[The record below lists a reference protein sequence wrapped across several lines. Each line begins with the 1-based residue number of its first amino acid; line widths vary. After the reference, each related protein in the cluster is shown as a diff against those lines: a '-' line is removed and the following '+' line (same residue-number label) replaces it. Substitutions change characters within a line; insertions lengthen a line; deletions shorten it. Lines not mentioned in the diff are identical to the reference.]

1 MTLEE
6 QKVQAKAY
14 LKDLCDMVGTSYSNP
29 GLAEWSY
36 EGWKRKYDGREFE
49 KKGLSRGIM
58 KTILKSVSQK
68 HREGYTRLKDTMELR
83 ETVNMKCQKSRK
95 TSSKSFTNQS

>member
-6 QKVQAKAY
+6 QKVRAENKDY

-49 KKGLSRGIM
+49 KKGLSRRVHETKRHDGT
-58 KTILKSVSQK
+58 KGSGQYEVSKKLKNV
-68 HREGYTRLKDTMELR
+68 
-83 ETVNMKCQKSRK
+83 
-95 TSSKSFTNQS
+95 

>member
-1 MTLEE
+1 
-6 QKVQAKAY
+6 
-14 LKDLCDMVGTSYSNP
+14 MVGTSYSNP

-49 KKGLSRGIM
+49 KKGLFLGIM